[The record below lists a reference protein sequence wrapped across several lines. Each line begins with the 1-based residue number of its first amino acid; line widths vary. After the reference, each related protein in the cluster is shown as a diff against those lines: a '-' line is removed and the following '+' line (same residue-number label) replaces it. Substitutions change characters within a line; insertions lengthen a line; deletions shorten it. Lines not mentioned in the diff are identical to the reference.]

1 MFISDI
7 KRVID
12 QISRDKGIDRNVLIA
27 TLEEALKSAARKKLG
42 NRIDIEVQYNE
53 EIGEIEVFQ
62 FKEVAAVVKDP
73 ELEISIEEGRKLD
86 PECEV
91 GDSLG
96 TKMDTTTFGRI
107 AAQSAKQ
114 VIIQKMKDAERNA
127 VYNNYIERKGEIV
140 NGILLRINRGDIIV
154 NLGQTEGILPVSEQV
169 SRETFQRGDRIRA
182 YILDV
187 LQDTRGPQVIL
198 SRTHCGFLVQLFKTE
213 VPEISEGIVDIMG
226 AVREA
231 GSRAKIAVTSSDSD
245 IDPVGA
251 CVGMKGSRVQN
262 VVQELKG
269 EKIDIIPWHVDA
281 AKYVCNALAPA
292 QISRVIIDEEN
303 KSMEVIVPD
312 EFLSIAIGKKGQNVR
327 LASKLTHWHLD
338 VKSEFRY
345 SQAMRNGYDSLLKLP
360 DISVSVADSLYEKGF
375 YSLEEVGMA
384 SIDDLLNIK
393 GIDEEMAVKLIDSA
407 KKAARDKKVGIK
419 YINDIKKINK
429 GGHFKESN
437 EKMKKNLKNRSIQN
451 EKKTDKISLNK
462 TNNKN
467 FDKDIEK
474 NIDEDIKRKKDDDD
488 INEEID
494 DNIEEESIDDIEENN
509 DDDIDEEVDDNIEEE
524 SIDDIDEN
532 NDDDIDKEIDD
543 NIEEKSIDDI
553 DENNDDD
560 IDKEIDDN
568 IEEESIDDIDENNDD
583 DIDEEI
589 DNNIEEE
596 SIDVIDEEIDD
607 NIEKES
613 IDDINEEIDDNI
625 EEESIDDIE
634 ENNDDDIDEQIEENF
649 EKNKNND
656 LTKK

>member
-127 VYNNYIERKGEIV
+127 VYNNFIERKGEIV

-154 NLGQTEGILPVSEQV
+154 NLGQTEGVLPVSEQV

-198 SRTHCGFLVQLFKTE
+198 SRTNCGFLVQLFKTE

-327 LASKLTHWHLD
+327 LASKLTQWHLD

-360 DISVSVADSLYEKGF
+360 DISVTVADSLYEKGF

-407 KKAARDKKVGIK
+407 KKVARDKKVGIK
-419 YINDIKKINK
+419 YISDIKKINK
-429 GGHFKESN
+429 GGNFKESN
-437 EKMKKNLKNRSIQN
+437 ENVKKNFKNRSLQN
-451 EKKTDKISLNK
+451 DKKTDKISLNK
-462 TNNKN
+462 NNNKI
-467 FDKDIEK
+467 FDKDIEE
-474 NIDEDIKRKKDDDD
+474 NIDEDIKRKKDDD
-488 INEEID
+488 IGEEID
-494 DNIEEESIDDIEENN
+494 ENSEEEIFDDVEENK
-509 DDDIDEEVDDNIEEE
+509 DDDIDEELDENSEEE
-524 SIDDIDEN
+524 TLDDIDEN
-532 NDDDIDKEIDD
+532 K
-543 NIEEKSIDDI
+543 
-553 DENNDDD
+553 
-560 IDKEIDDN
+560 
-568 IEEESIDDIDENNDD
+568 DD

-589 DNNIEEE
+589 DENSEEE
-596 SIDVIDEEIDD
+596 TLDDIDENKDDDIDEEIDENSEEETLD
-607 NIEKES
+607 D
-613 IDDINEEIDDNI
+613 IDDEIDDNS
-625 EEESIDDIE
+625 EEETL
-634 ENNDDDIDEQIEENF
+634 DDIDENKDDDIEKEIDDNS
-649 EKNKNND
+649 EKNKNGD
-656 LTKK
+656 VTKE